1 MSSLLNLLLLSS
13 PSVKIVVLKVI
24 QHIVKI
30 SIPFEVFEEAVRVLT
45 RDEKSLAHRILHKV
59 QPKAKFANSMFIRF
73 LFNYLLSLRSKMW
86 SGADAESDGQYAVS
100 QAVSAT
106 LRVIGSVR
114 AADWSK
120 QVKEEITNALLTV
133 ESLPVPEADAVLSL
147 LPGGEYGGVTAGD
160 PALTSNDEVVT
171 VLGYSSTWKPVSEL
185 IKPGQGR
192 SEYDKVLQSLRLT
205 PEFTDAKQMA
215 LALFYDKEQKQ
226 R

>member
-133 ESLPVPEADAVLSL
+133 ESLPVPEADAVKTADRTEARWMEKHQILSL
-147 LPGGEYGGVTAGD
+147 LLLLVVEQSEGHLLGISELRRQSQRLQNLVVLAAALAGLDQLRDRLPGG
-160 PALTSNDEVVT
+160 
-171 VLGYSSTWKPVSEL
+171 
-185 IKPGQGR
+185 
-192 SEYDKVLQSLRLT
+192 
-205 PEFTDAKQMA
+205 
-215 LALFYDKEQKQ
+215 
-226 R
+226 